1 MALGRE
7 RHPHIRR
14 LLFMLW
20 LVAVGY
26 MLCAQDKPPAAPT
39 LTPTEVQ
46 SLRLQ
51 VRQKDAVIAKQA
63 LDSAQA
69 KFQQALADL
78 NAEAERVKTE
88 NKWDKSVAFD
98 MNDLH
103 FTAVAKEP
111 AKDKGASAVKP

>member
-1 MALGRE
+1 MAL
-7 RHPHIRR
+7 RHWAAFYAGVLWFLIGMA
-14 LLFMLW
+14 LF
-20 LVAVGY
+20 VVH
-26 MLCAQDKPPAAPT
+26 AQDKPPAPPT

-51 VRQKDAVIAKQA
+51 VRQRDALIAKQA

-69 KFQQALADL
+69 KFQQALKDL
-78 NAEAERVKTE
+78 SDEAERVKSD
-88 NKWDKSVAFD
+88 NHWDKSVTFD

-111 AKDKGASAVKP
+111 VKDKSAPTVKP

>member
-1 MALGRE
+1 MALSMTKLALVG
-7 RHPHIRR
+7 
-14 LLFMLW
+14 LLIGVTL
-20 LVAVGY
+20 G
-26 MLCAQDKPPAAPT
+26 AQDKPPAPPT

-51 VRQKDAVIAKQA
+51 VKQRDALIAKQA

-69 KFQQALADL
+69 KFQQALKDLAD
-78 NAEAERVKTE
+78 EAERVKSD
-88 NKWDKSVAFD
+88 NHWDKSVTFD

-111 AKDKGASAVKP
+111 APAKDKPAAPAAVKP